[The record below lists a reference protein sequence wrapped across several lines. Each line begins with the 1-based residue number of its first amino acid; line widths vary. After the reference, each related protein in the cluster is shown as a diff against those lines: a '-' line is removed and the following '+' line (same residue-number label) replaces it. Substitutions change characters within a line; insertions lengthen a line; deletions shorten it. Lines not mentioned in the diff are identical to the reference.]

1 MGPYTQKPN
10 SVIETAFFNLNYMEA
25 KSGRNFRKIGPGAE
39 PLGAKPL
46 GVKPFG
52 AKPEV

>member
-25 KSGRNFRKIGPGAE
+25 KSGRNFRKIG
-39 PLGAKPL
+39 LL
-46 GVKPFG
+46 VLFG
-52 AKPEV
+52 GLVIEV